1 MMSDV
6 EDTGLSMITGAITGL
21 PAPVRTSF
29 FKALSDLLG
38 GLTAIPAAKLKQYAQ
53 GIEDTTAARTAFA
66 AAVAKAAA
74 DGGVAEPLVM
84 QAAAEIYLP
93 TGLRKAKNRIG
104 IAERAAEHVASD
116 TGDETK
122 TAPPEDDWMNTFMRF
137 AEDASSDKL
146 QDLFGRIL
154 AGQVKRPGS
163 FALSTLRAVS
173 ELDQAIAA
181 DFSFVWAKSVGEA
194 VDYGAEYHRGEG
206 FARWK
211 RLAEAGLMAPSETA
225 QFLPSFNPIL
235 NGSSLWGPMSADGT
249 FLLIHFPEHCGAR
262 WVGID
267 FTRVGRE
274 IGSIL
279 ARPDYEAN
287 MREAGLRLAPQGV
300 NRVELHSLGK
310 PVEIVYQASTTP

>member
-1 MMSDV
+1 MKDV
-6 EDTGLSMITGAITGL
+6 DETELSMIAAAMTGI

-29 FKALSDLLG
+29 FKAVSDLLG

-53 GIEDTTAARTAFA
+53 GIEDTTAARTSFA

-74 DGGVAEPLVM
+74 DGGVAEPLIM
-84 QAAAEIYLP
+84 QAAAEIYMP

-104 IAERAAEHVASD
+104 IAERAAEHIASD
-116 TGDETK
+116 TGDEIR

-137 AEDASSDKL
+137 AEDASSEQL

-163 FALSTLRAVS
+163 FSSTTLRAVS

-225 QFLPSFNPIL
+225 QFLPPFNPIV
-235 NGSSLWGPMSADGT
+235 NESSLWTPMSADGT
-249 FLLIHFPEHCGAR
+249 FLLIHFPQHCGAR

-279 ARPDYEAN
+279 ARPDYETN
-287 MREAGLRLAPQGV
+287 MREAGLRLGPQGV
-300 NRVELHSLGK
+300 NRVELISPGK
-310 PVEIVYQASTTP
+310 PAEIVFQALTTT